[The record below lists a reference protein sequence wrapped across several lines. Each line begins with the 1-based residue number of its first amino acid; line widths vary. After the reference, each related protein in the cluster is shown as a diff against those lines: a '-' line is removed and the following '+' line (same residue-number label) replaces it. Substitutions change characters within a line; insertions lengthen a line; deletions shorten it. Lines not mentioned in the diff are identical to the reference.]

1 MNSWRIDG
9 SGGPHIGF
17 GPAER
22 ACIVLLENPRVDAFF
37 VKGVGAG
44 QDPQLS
50 RFFII
55 HKAN

>member
-22 ACIVLLENPRVDAFF
+22 ACIVLLENPRVDTFF
-37 VKGVGAG
+37 VKGVCAG
-44 QDPQLS
+44 
-50 RFFII
+50 
-55 HKAN
+55 